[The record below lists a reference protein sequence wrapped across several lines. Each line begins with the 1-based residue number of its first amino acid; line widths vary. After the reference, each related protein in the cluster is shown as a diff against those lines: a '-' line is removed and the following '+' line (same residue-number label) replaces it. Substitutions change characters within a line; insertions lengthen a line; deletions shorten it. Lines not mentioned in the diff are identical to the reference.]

1 MYMNEAAIE
10 PSAVLT
16 KWLTQH
22 PTADPSGSATKWFD
36 QLFPTAYDLLASQPA
51 VVPCTRFGLLECV
64 LSQLSAGISSRKD
77 AMLGLAKGLGFTLE
91 PAQRQQFVSQLF
103 R

>member
-36 QLFPTAYDLLASQPA
+36 QLFPTAYDLLALQPA
-51 VVPCTRFGLLECV
+51 IVPSTRFGLLESV

-77 AMLGLAKGLGFTLE
+77 VMLGLARGLGFTLE
-91 PAQRQQFVSQLF
+91 PTQRQQYVSQLF